1 VRKKSI
7 EKFHFNIPYR
17 TLQMNNPL
25 LSNIILNKHPMLKH
39 LRIDNTTSDI
49 SASDNLG
56 QSIDLQKIDP
66 SIGPSIGQNANKS
79 VLING
84 FAHTMIDK
92 KDLVMRK
99 LTAFY
104 EEDDNLTRMLDVVEG
119 RSHISL
125 RLLDWLITNYAK
137 KNDIIYCIEKNGAQ
151 RQFMIYSNYRAQ
163 LKAYSKNLFDPFC
176 RHERIK
182 FTYGDNQ
189 VLRTTIGQLN
199 FFKWCIE
206 NLVLDYAESHF
217 EEITEDMKERGRV
230 TYSTDDTNAK
240 KKELSI
246 SATKTISTHDVKIIV
261 SFD

>member
-1 VRKKSI
+1 
-7 EKFHFNIPYR
+7 
-17 TLQMNNPL
+17 MNNPL
-25 LSNIILNKHPMLKH
+25 LSSVFTNPMLKH
-39 LRIDNTTSDI
+39 LKVDTNDAAITALALTDVSPVTNVTDVTNITDVT
-49 SASDNLG
+49 NVT
-56 QSIDLQKIDP
+56 
-66 SIGPSIGQNANKS
+66 NVTNNKS
-79 VLING
+79 ILING
-84 FAHTMIDK
+84 LAHTMVDK
-92 KDLVMRK
+92 KDLVMKK
-99 LTAFY
+99 LTTFY
-104 EEDDNLTRMLDVVEG
+104 EEPKNLTRMLDVVEG

-137 KNDIIYCIEKNGAQ
+137 KNDIIYSIEKDGNI

-163 LKAYSKNLFDPFC
+163 LKAYSKNMFDPFC

-189 VLRTTIGQLN
+189 ILRTTIGQLN

-206 NLVLDYAESHF
+206 NLVLDYAENHF
-217 EEITEDMKERGRV
+217 MEITEDMKERGRIDQPN
-230 TYSTDDTNAK
+230 SK

>member
-1 VRKKSI
+1 
-7 EKFHFNIPYR
+7 
-17 TLQMNNPL
+17 MNNPL
-25 LSNIILNKHPMLKH
+25 LSNIILNPMLKH
-39 LRIDNTTSDI
+39 LRIDDSPVDLN
-49 SASDNLG
+49 ANLG
-56 QSIDLQKIDP
+56 NVNVK
-66 SIGPSIGQNANKS
+66 NENKS

-84 FAHTMIDK
+84 LAHTMVDK

-137 KNDIIYCIEKNGAQ
+137 KNDIIYCIEKNGNQ

-206 NLVLDYAESHF
+206 NLVLDYAEKHF
-217 EEITEDMKERGRV
+217 DEITEDMKERGRI
-230 TYSTDDTNAK
+230 TEPNSK

>member
-1 VRKKSI
+1 
-7 EKFHFNIPYR
+7 
-17 TLQMNNPL
+17 MNNPL
-25 LSNIILNKHPMLKH
+25 LSSVFTNPMLKH
-39 LRIDNTTSDI
+39 LKVDTNDDVTAASPI
-49 SASDNLG
+49 SN
-56 QSIDLQKIDP
+56 
-66 SIGPSIGQNANKS
+66 NKS
-79 VLING
+79 ILING
-84 FAHTMIDK
+84 LAHTMVDK
-92 KDLVMRK
+92 KDLVMKK
-99 LTAFY
+99 LTTFY
-104 EEDDNLTRMLDVVEG
+104 EEPKNLTRMLDVVEG

-137 KNDIIYCIEKNGAQ
+137 KNDIIYSIEKDGNV

-163 LKAYSKNLFDPFC
+163 LKAYSKNMFDPFC

-189 VLRTTIGQLN
+189 ILRTTIGQLN

-206 NLVLDYAESHF
+206 NLVLDYAENHF
-217 EEITEDMKERGRV
+217 MEITEDMKERGRIDQP
-230 TYSTDDTNAK
+230 SSK

>member
-1 VRKKSI
+1 
-7 EKFHFNIPYR
+7 
-17 TLQMNNPL
+17 MNNPL
-25 LSNIILNKHPMLKH
+25 LSNIILNPMLEH
-39 LRIDNTTSDI
+39 LRIDSNKLVKNDLNNI
-49 SASDNLG
+49 NID
-56 QSIDLQKIDP
+56 IDLKSQDLKTY
-66 SIGPSIGQNANKS
+66 NKDS
-79 VLING
+79 KAVLING
-84 FAHTMIDK
+84 FAHTSIDK
-92 KDLVMRK
+92 RDLVMSK
-99 LTAFY
+99 LMAFY
-104 EEDDNLTRMLDVVEG
+104 EEKDNLVRMLNVVEG

-137 KNDIIYCIEKNGAQ
+137 KNDIIYCIEKNEGEGNVDTMRST

-163 LKAYSKNLFDPFC
+163 LKAYQKNLFDPFC

-206 NLVLDYAESHF
+206 NLVLDYAEAHF
-217 EEITEDMKERGRV
+217 DEITEDMKERGRV
-230 TYSTDDTNAK
+230 AESNMK

>member
-1 VRKKSI
+1 
-7 EKFHFNIPYR
+7 
-17 TLQMNNPL
+17 MNNPL
-25 LSNIILNKHPMLKH
+25 LSNIILNPMLKH
-39 LRIDNTTSDI
+39 LRIDRPKLDSMNDPTTDLLSGENMV
-49 SASDNLG
+49 A
-56 QSIDLQKIDP
+56 ID
-66 SIGPSIGQNANKS
+66 ANKKNGA

-84 FAHTMIDK
+84 LAHTMIDK

-104 EEDDNLTRMLDVVEG
+104 EEEENLRRMLDVVEG

-137 KNDIIYCIEKNGAQ
+137 KNDIIYCIEKNGTQ

-189 VLRTTIGQLN
+189 ILRTTIGQLN

-217 EEITEDMKERGRV
+217 DEITEDMKERGRI
-230 TYSTDDTNAK
+230 TEPNAK

>member
-1 VRKKSI
+1 MRKKSI

-39 LRIDNTTSDI
+39 LRIDDNTSST
-49 SASDNLG
+49 SDNLG
-56 QSIDLQKIDP
+56 QGIDLQKIDT
-66 SIGPSIGQNANKS
+66 SIGTSIGQTANKS

-104 EEDDNLTRMLDVVEG
+104 EENDNLTRMLDVVEG

-137 KNDIIYCIEKNGAQ
+137 KNDIIYCIEKNGTQ

-230 TYSTDDTNAK
+230 GADESNAK

>member
-1 VRKKSI
+1 
-7 EKFHFNIPYR
+7 
-17 TLQMNNPL
+17 MNNPL
-25 LSNIILNKHPMLKH
+25 LSNIILNPMLKH
-39 LRIDNTTSDI
+39 LRIDNNSLGSETLKGGFKNTQVPQVPQVTQVGSDGI
-49 SASDNLG
+49 VLNDSVVLNKADNHE
-56 QSIDLQKIDP
+56 
-66 SIGPSIGQNANKS
+66 NKA

-84 FAHTMIDK
+84 LAHTMVDK

-104 EEDDNLTRMLDVVEG
+104 EEDNNLTRMLDVVEG

-137 KNDIIYCIEKNGAQ
+137 KNDIIYCIEKNGNQ

-206 NLVLDYAESHF
+206 NLVLDYAEKHF
-217 EEITEDMKERGRV
+217 DEITEDMKERGRIAEPN
-230 TYSTDDTNAK
+230 SK